1 MLPTPIELDRVY
13 CCDWR
18 DLLSALPD
26 DSADLILTDMPYGT
40 TACSWDTVID
50 LDAWWVEAHRV
61 AKPRAAIVCTGSQP
75 FTSRLVM
82 SNVKRFRYEWVWR
95 KTKAADFLNANYRPM
110 KIHENVMVF
119 SDGAAAPGC
128 LLPMIYNPQGLE
140 ARPIKR
146 NRNGGLGIARDRES
160 QQGAYTSKGTNYPT
174 SDLLFAPPVNPL
186 HPTQKPIPLFE
197 YLIRTYTQPGD
208 LVIDPFVGS
217 GTTALAARNTGRRFI
232 CGDFTQDYVDIAQ
245 DRLRM
250 PFEPRHVK
258 QETRLDDLPL
268 FKELAT

>member
-1 MLPTPIELDRVY
+1 MNTVQ

-18 DLLSALPD
+18 DLLSALSD

-82 SNVKRFRYEWVWR
+82 SNVKRFRYEWVWEKTNAVDFAMATKRPR
-95 KTKAADFLNANYRPM
+95 KL
-110 KIHENVMVF
+110 HENILVF
-119 SDGAAAPGC
+119 FDKSSA
-128 LLPMIYNPQGLE
+128 YYPQMQGGKPYVDKP
-140 ARPIKR
+140 RSR
-146 NRNGGLGIARDRES
+146 SNRVHNSTMPNLGIVNN
-160 QQGAYTSKGTNYPT
+160 GTRFP
-174 SDLLFAPPVNPL
+174 SSVQLFANPNNEGL

-197 YLIRTYTQPGD
+197 YLIRTYTRPGD
-208 LVIDPFVGS
+208 LVVDPFVGS

-232 CGDFTQDYVDIAQ
+232 CGDFTQEYVDIAQ
-245 DRLRM
+245 ERLAQPYTPDM
-250 PFEPRHVK
+250 FDTLPAPDNGTQPR
-258 QETRLDDLPL
+258 QMELP
-268 FKELAT
+268 E

>member
-1 MLPTPIELDRVY
+1 MVD
-13 CCDWR
+13 
-18 DLLSALPD
+18 
-26 DSADLILTDMPYGT
+26 GT

-50 LDAWWVEAHRV
+50 LDAWWLEAHRV

-82 SNVKRFRYEWVWR
+82 SNVKRFRYEWIWG
-95 KTKAADFLNANYRPM
+95 KSIGSNPLLTTWQPFK
-110 KIHENVMVF
+110 KHENVIVF
-119 SDGAAAPGC
+119 STSQPIYYPQYEKGKPYRDTMRTSGLRAIHKNSGTKKPIDNPGIRY
-128 LLPMIYNPQGLE
+128 PSSVQFFANPNNAG
-140 ARPIKR
+140 
-146 NRNGGLGIARDRES
+146 
-160 QQGAYTSKGTNYPT
+160 
-174 SDLLFAPPVNPL
+174 V

-197 YLIRTYTQPGD
+197 YLIRTYTRPGD
-208 LVIDPFVGS
+208 LVVDPFVGS

-232 CGDFTQDYVDIAQ
+232 CGDFTQDYVDIAR

-268 FKELAT
+268 FEGLGE